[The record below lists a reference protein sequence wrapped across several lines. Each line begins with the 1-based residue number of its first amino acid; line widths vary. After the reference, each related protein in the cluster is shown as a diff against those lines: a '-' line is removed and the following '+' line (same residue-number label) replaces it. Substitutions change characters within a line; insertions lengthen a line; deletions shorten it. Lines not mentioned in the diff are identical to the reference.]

1 VATDTSGLSGL
12 AGRYAAAVYDIAET
26 AGTLDAVA
34 EDLRSLRRMIEDSVD
49 LRRMIASPVVD
60 RAGQAKA
67 MRALLEAAGANALTL
82 RFVGVV
88 SDNRRLFVLPAI
100 IEAYLRQLAAR
111 RGEVVAQV
119 TSAKPLSPAHV
130 DKVTENLRR
139 SLGSKV
145 MVDLKVD
152 PDLIGGLVV
161 RVGSKL
167 VDDSL
172 RTKLMRLQ
180 LAMKGVG

>member
-1 VATDTSGLSGL
+1 M
-12 AGRYAAAVYDIAET
+12 YDIAET

-34 EDLRSLRRMIEDSVD
+34 EDLRSLRRMIEGSAD

-67 MRALLEAAGANALTL
+67 MRALLEAAGANELTL

-111 RGEVVAQV
+111 RGEVVAHV

>member
-1 VATDTSGLSGL
+1 MATDTSGLSGL

-26 AGTLDAVA
+26 AGSLDAVA
-34 EDLRSLRRMIEDSVD
+34 DDLRAIRRMIDESAD

-60 RAGQAKA
+60 RGGQSKA
-67 MRALLEAAGANALTL
+67 MRALLEAARANELTQ
-82 RFVGVV
+82 RFVGVI

-100 IEAYLRQLAAR
+100 IDAYLRQLAAR
-111 RGEVVAQV
+111 RGEVVAHV
-119 TSAKPLSPAHV
+119 TSAKPLSPAQV
-130 DKVTENLRR
+130 DQVTENLRR

>member
-12 AGRYAAAVYDIAET
+12 AGRYAAAVYDIADT

-34 EDLRSLRRMIEDSVD
+34 EDLRSIRRMIDDSAD
-49 LRRMIASPVVD
+49 LRRLIASPVVD
-60 RAGQAKA
+60 RAEQAKA
-67 MRALLEAAGANALTL
+67 MRALLERSGANELTL

-100 IEAYLRQLAAR
+100 IDAYLRRLAER
-111 RGEVVAQV
+111 RGEVVAHV
-119 TSAKPLSPAHV
+119 TSAQALAPAQV
-130 DKVTENLRR
+130 DKVTETLRR

-145 MVDLKVD
+145 VVDLKVD
-152 PDLIGGLVV
+152 PGLIGGLVV

-167 VDDSL
+167 IDDSL

-180 LAMKGVG
+180 LAMKGVD

>member
-1 VATDTSGLSGL
+1 MATDTSGLSGL